1 MRSSNAPRL
10 ARARATK
17 DAPRPCTRRPT
28 GTRLL
33 PSVRRRPTATGPT
46 SPTPPTTQHIDQ
58 QKEHQMGSR
67 AEHKAIAQQALIDG
81 MKAARD
87 GDEKTYQRE
96 KFACIAHE
104 HAARDGHTHDE
115 KQGR

>member
-1 MRSSNAPRL
+1 
-10 ARARATK
+10 
-17 DAPRPCTRRPT
+17 
-28 GTRLL
+28 
-33 PSVRRRPTATGPT
+33 
-46 SPTPPTTQHIDQ
+46 
-58 QKEHQMGSR
+58 MGSR